1 MRELDVSDMTV
12 RRDLEV
18 LEAQGHLVKVHG
30 GATLLRESA
39 VHEPGFAT
47 KRTLE
52 HDAKLAIARAAAAL
66 VEPGMAIAVSAGS
79 TTYEV
84 SRRLADVPR
93 LTVVTNS
100 VPAAEVLYHG
110 GRSDQTIILTGGV
123 RTPSDALVGPF
134 AVNALRTVNVDIVF
148 MGVHGMHERAGFT
161 TPNMLEAET
170 DQALI
175 ETGGRLVVTADHT
188 KWGVTGV
195 STIARLGRADIVI
208 CDAGLE
214 RARHGRSCERRSGS
228 SSWRGPTTAS
238 ASAPANRCQCAGRL
252 TRERGGLSVA
262 LPTGPH
268 RRYDPLSDQWVLVS
282 AGRTQRPWLGRTE
295 RRFAVDERPAY
306 DPGCYLC
313 PGNIRANGARNP
325 DYATTY
331 VFTNDFAALRPDVGD
346 ERLDDGLLVRGVAA
360 GHLPRGVLLASS

>member
-1 MRELDVSDMTV
+1 MLATQRHAYILERLRSDGAVRVSELMRELGVSDMTV

-39 VHEPGFAT
+39 VHEPGFDT

-52 HDAKLAIARAAAAL
+52 HEAKLAIARRAAAM
-66 VEPGMAIAVSAGS
+66 VEPGMAVAVSAGS

-110 GRSDQTIILTGGV
+110 GRSDQTIILSGGV

-134 AVNALRTVNVDIVF
+134 AVNALRAVNVDLVF
-148 MGVHGMHERAGFT
+148 LGVHGMHERAGFT

-170 DQALI
+170 NQALI
-175 ETGGRLVVTADHT
+175 ETGGRLVVAADHT

-195 STIARLGRADIVI
+195 STIAGLGRADIIVTDVGLAA
-208 CDAGLE
+208 DARAVLE
-214 RARHGRSCERRSGS
+214 E
-228 SSWRGPTTAS
+228 
-238 ASAPANRCQCAGRL
+238 NVGRL
-252 TRERGGLSVA
+252 ILAGAE
-262 LPTGPH
+262 
-268 RRYDPLSDQWVLVS
+268 DKVS
-282 AGRTQRPWLGRTE
+282 PM
-295 RRFAVDERPAY
+295 PA
-306 DPGCYLC
+306 
-313 PGNIRANGARNP
+313 
-325 DYATTY
+325 
-331 VFTNDFAALRPDVGD
+331 AALG
-346 ERLDDGLLVRGVAA
+346 A
-360 GHLPRGVLLASS
+360 